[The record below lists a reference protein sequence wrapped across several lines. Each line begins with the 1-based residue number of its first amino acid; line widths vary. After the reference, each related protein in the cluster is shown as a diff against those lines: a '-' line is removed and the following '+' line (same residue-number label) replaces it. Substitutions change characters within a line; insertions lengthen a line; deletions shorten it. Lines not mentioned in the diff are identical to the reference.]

1 MPDVSLNGIE
11 FQIKGSTG
19 NASSSIDSLVKKL
32 DSLKTALAN
41 AGNVKVLANGLKN
54 LQKAMESIA
63 KSDVRGTTSALKELG
78 KTAQNL
84 QGLAN
89 MSKDLASFARAMV
102 KLSEDPSQLLDLA
115 QALQVIGSV
124 DLSNLVAASDALR
137 SFSDAMRAVNSGS
150 SRSGETEAQATAWS
164 KLGDAL
170 RGVANIG
177 AKGASGIFKLL
188 SFPFKGAVKNVG
200 AFAKSLGDVGN
211 KFKRILGYRII
222 RSIIKEIE
230 QAFGEGIKNLYGWSK
245 AMGGATISGKNFAQ
259 TMDGLATSS
268 AYFKN
273 SIGAMVAPII
283 SALAPAIDYIIDKVV
298 ALINVI
304 NQLMALLGGAT
315 SWNKA
320 IRKAS
325 EFEDAAGGAGGAA
338 KEALRYLAPFDELNR
353 LPDDNKGG
361 GGGGSGDDYS
371 GMFEEQTEFLEGLK
385 DFADSIRAA
394 IDAGDWEGLGV
405 LIGDKVNELIEK
417 IDFASLG
424 TKVGEKI
431 NALFTTEYWTL
442 NTINFQNIGKKIAE
456 FLTGENGIGGALR
469 EIDFSNI
476 GGIMAEKLTALPET
490 LIGVVNSLDFSVVG
504 KSLGDIIKGFANDMA
519 DQINKIDWG
528 TTLRNIVTG
537 IVDFIKGLDI
547 NGIVES
553 ILKLTGSII
562 GAVIEGIGPLLVDL
576 ADTLTSP
583 DTWALVTAW
592 LADLPAKM
600 KQAGISAINALGD
613 PIIDGLNSLIEKIN
627 SSGLA
632 KALGIEVEPIEFK
645 LIPDIPKEELTKNY
659 DEAKRSLE
667 ESAKNKPVELSSTA
681 NFTDWEVNGS
691 KNKADVKA
699 FTTWSSTANWKDW
712 EVYGSKNASTVDK
725 FTTWGS
731 TADWNNWS
739 VYGSK
744 SSSSVSKF
752 TTWSSTADWKDWK
765 VYGSKSSSNV
775 NSFTTW
781 DSTAN
786 WNRQTIGNSWGGTTW
801 DSTAKFTGYAIESS
815 LQDPDGRLKV
825 NGTFNIVKLTGNKNI
840 DQVKASGGVYTGG
853 GWKPVQSFA
862 GGGSPFGGQIFRA
875 RENGNPEL
883 VGTLRGSTAVMN
895 NDQIV
900 ASVSYGVARAIA
912 GIHFQMTGLSAS
924 APAMEESANEDT
936 MYRAFRRALDET
948 DFGKDISID
957 GEPIYQSVVRR
968 NRQNT
973 RATGVNQLAMA

>member
-1 MPDVSLNGIE
+1 MPDVSLSGIE
-11 FQIKGSTG
+11 FEVKGSSDAASDSINKLIG
-19 NASSSIDSLVKKL
+19 NLN
-32 DSLKTALAN
+32 SLK
-41 AGNVKVLANGLKN
+41 
-54 LQKAMESIA
+54 
-63 KSDVRGTTSALKELG
+63 SALKSASNVSLLTNTLSKMRGDVERFGAAIKGVAKTSAKWIG
-78 KTAQNL
+78 K
-84 QGLAN
+84 GLA
-89 MSKDLASFARAMV
+89 
-102 KLSEDPSQLLDLA
+102 
-115 QALQVIGSV
+115 
-124 DLSNLVAASDALR
+124 
-137 SFSDAMRAVNSGS
+137 
-150 SRSGETEAQATAWS
+150 
-164 KLGDAL
+164 
-170 RGVANIG
+170 
-177 AKGASGIFKLL
+177 
-188 SFPFKGAVKNVG
+188 FPFTSAAKSIGG
-200 AFAKSLGDVGN
+200 FAKSIGGVVGG
-211 KFKRILGYRII
+211 FKRILGYRLI
-222 RSIIKEIE
+222 RTLIKEVG

-245 AMGGATISGKNFAQ
+245 AMGGTTISGKNFAQ

-268 AYFKN
+268 LYFKN
-273 SIGAMVAPII
+273 SIGAMAAPII

-405 LIGDKVNELIEK
+405 LIGDKVNELIDK

-476 GGIMAEKLTALPET
+476 GGIMAEKLTAMPET
-490 LIGVVNSLDFSVVG
+490 LIGVVNNLDFSVVG
-504 KSLGDIIKGFANDMA
+504 KSLGDTIRGFLDGITEFIQNV
-519 DQINKIDWG
+519 DWG
-528 TTLRNIVTG
+528 ETLENAITG
-537 IVDFIKGLDI
+537 MFDFISGLDI
-547 NGIVES
+547 QSLAES
-553 ILKLTGSII
+553 VLSLLGSVV
-562 GAVIEGIGPLLVDL
+562 GAVADGLGTLMLDLVDVII
-576 ADTLTSP
+576 DPNTWTL
-583 DTWALVTAW
+583 VGAW
-592 LADLPAKM
+592 LQDLPAKL
-600 KQAGISAINALGD
+600 KNIGINAINAFVSPLT
-613 PIIDGLNSLIEKIN
+613 DGINSWIEKYN
-627 SSGLA
+627 GTALA
-632 KALGIEVEPIEFK
+632 EKLGKIEPLSFE
-645 LIPDIPKEELTKNY
+645 LIPTIPQEELTKHY

-667 ESAKNKPVELSSTA
+667 ENAKNKPVELSSTA

-712 EVYGSKNASTVDK
+712 EVYGSKNASTVD
-725 FTTWGS
+725 
-731 TADWNNWS
+731 
-739 VYGSK
+739 
-744 SSSSVSKF
+744 KF

-815 LQDPDGRLKV
+815 LQDSDGRLKV

-840 DQVKASGGVYTGG
+840 DQVKAGGGVYTGG

-900 ASVSYGVARAIA
+900 ASVSAGVARAIA

-924 APAMEESANEDT
+924 APTMEEGANEDT

>member
-19 NASSSIDSLVKKL
+19 NASSSIDSLVGKL
-32 DSLKTALAN
+32 NALKAALEN
-41 AGNVKVLANGLKN
+41 AGNVKTLANGLKG
-54 LQKAMESIA
+54 LQKAMEGISKA
-63 KSDVRGTTSALKELG
+63 DVSGTTSALRALG
-78 KTAQNL
+78 KTAQDL

-89 MSKDLASFARAMV
+89 TSKDLASFARAMV
-102 KLSEDPSQLLDLA
+102 KLSEDPSKLHELA
-115 QALQVIGSV
+115 SALNIVGSV
-124 DLSNLVAASDALR
+124 DLTNLVAASDALR
-137 SFSDAMRAVNSGS
+137 AFADAMRAINSGGG
-150 SRSGETEAQATAWS
+150 SRETEAQATAWS
-164 KLGDAL
+164 RLGNAIN
-170 RGVANIG
+170 GIVNGG
-177 AKGASGIFKLL
+177 AKGFMRLL
-188 SFPFKGAVKNVG
+188 AFPFTRAAKDIGG
-200 AFAKSLGDVGN
+200 YAKSIWGVVSG
-211 KFKRILGYRII
+211 FKRIVGYRLI
-222 RSIIKEIE
+222 RSIIREVT
-230 QAFGEGIKNLYGWSK
+230 QAFSEGIKNLYGWSK

-304 NQLMALLGGAT
+304 NQLFALLGGAT

-405 LIGDKVNELIEK
+405 LIGDKVNELIDK

-490 LIGVVNSLDFSVVG
+490 LIGVVNNLDFSVVG
-504 KSLGDIIKGFANDMA
+504 KSLGDTIRGFLDGITEFIQNV
-519 DQINKIDWG
+519 DWG
-528 TTLRNIVTG
+528 ETLENAITG
-537 IVDFIKGLDI
+537 MFDFISGLDI
-547 NGIVES
+547 QSLAES
-553 ILKLTGSII
+553 VLSLLGSVV
-562 GAVIEGIGPLLVDL
+562 GAVADGLGTLMLDLVDVII
-576 ADTLTSP
+576 DPNTWTL
-583 DTWALVTAW
+583 VGAW
-592 LADLPAKM
+592 LQDLPAKL
-600 KQAGISAINALGD
+600 KNIGINAINAFVSPLT
-613 PIIDGLNSLIEKIN
+613 DGINSWIEKYN
-627 SSGLA
+627 GTALA
-632 KALGIEVEPIEFK
+632 EKLGKIEPLSFE
-645 LIPDIPKEELTKNY
+645 LIPTIPQEELTKHY

-667 ESAKNKPVELSSTA
+667 ENAKNKPVELSSTA

-801 DSTAKFTGYAIESS
+801 NSTAKFTGYAIESS
-815 LQDPDGRLKV
+815 LQDSDGRLKV

-840 DQVKASGGVYTGG
+840 DQVKAGGGVYTGG

-900 ASVSYGVARAIA
+900 ASVSAGVARAIA